1 MVRTH
6 PKKATLAV
14 IFFLIAAVFA
24 ALLAPRALQVYKLRE
39 RSDALEKELFQ
50 LKKQNETLELELRLL
65 RDDPVYLEKVARAKF
80 NKAKEGEI
88 VYKVV
93 REGQNTK
100 SSPNA

>member
-1 MVRTH
+1 M
-6 PKKATLAV
+6 
-14 IFFLIAAVFA
+14 AVFA
-24 ALLAPRALQVYKLRE
+24 ALLTPRFLQVQKLRE
-39 RSDALEKELFQ
+39 RSNDLENELHE
-50 LKKQNETLELELRLL
+50 LKKQNNMLETELRLL

-100 SSPNA
+100 SSDS